1 LTLVISMTLAGIELA
16 YLIKE
21 IGKKTE
27 GCYVSNIYG
36 INRNSLL
43 FKMRHPDKPDTM
55 LMISSIGIW
64 TTNKKIDPIEPN
76 KLLRRLRSDLLR
88 SKIEKIEQIGTERI
102 AYLTFSNYDNKFVL
116 IVEFFGEG
124 NMLLCNYNRKI
135 LALMHSIDV
144 RHRQLRVG
152 LEYKPPPQDGIDVMD
167 LKDDEFKKILSTSTS
182 IGKIIGRSLGL
193 PKKYVEEIIRLSG
206 IDRVTPSNE
215 LSEDEIDGLFHV
227 INTTVSSVVDGKH
240 DPTIISDPEES
251 DVFPIRFSDDNM
263 KAREVTSFNDG
274 LDIIFTEEILQ
285 KGKSL
290 YSKEA
295 EKRISELQNRLE
307 EQKNAITIVQ
317 EKSKR
322 IADVANLLFSM
333 QTEGKTS
340 VSEHTVIEALK
351 KYDAELIREKGVQ
364 ILKISDAKV
373 KIELDAPLPSI
384 ASTLFNESKKQKGAI
399 GSIEK
404 LIKKTEDLLEKTIEK
419 GEIAKGSVSFSDVR
433 KKSWYERY
441 RWFFTSDG
449 MLAVGGRDSS
459 SNSALV
465 RKHMESDDKIFHAE
479 INGSPFFILKDRS
492 EDLMALSLEET
503 AQATVCFSR
512 AWQVS
517 GHGLSS
523 FWVKPD
529 QIKKAAPT
537 GQSMGKGSFMIYGTR
552 NFIKVPSL
560 KLAVGI
566 LKQDENFLLISGPVD
581 PIKKN
586 CLCYVIIE
594 PGGSTISDVA
604 KKIRAEFNKYSD
616 KFQKLFVV
624 DDYVR
629 ALPTGSSKITST
641 GTQKSI

>member
-1 LTLVISMTLAGIELA
+1 MTLAGIELT
-16 YLIKE
+16 YLVKE
-21 IGKKTE
+21 IGEKVD

-43 FKMRHPDKPDTM
+43 FKMRHPDKPDIM
-55 LMISSIGIW
+55 LMISSIGMW
-64 TTNKKIDPIEPN
+64 VTSKKIDPIEPN

-102 AYLTFSNYDNKFVL
+102 VYLTFSNFENRFVL

-124 NMLLCNYNRKI
+124 NMLLCNYNKKI

-144 RHRQLRVG
+144 RHRQLRIG
-152 LEYKPPPQDGIDVMD
+152 LEYQPPPQDGIDI
-167 LKDDEFKKILSTSTS
+167 LALEKEKFKGILSTSTS
-182 IGKIIGRSLGL
+182 IGKIIGRGLGL
-193 PKKYVEEIIRLSG
+193 PKKYVEEIIRLSA
-206 IDRVTPSNE
+206 ISRVKPSNE
-215 LSEDEIDGLFHV
+215 LSDDEFEVLFDV
-227 INTTVSSVVDGKH
+227 INTVISNVVNGKH
-240 DPTIISDPEES
+240 DATIITDKEES
-251 DVFPIRFSDDNM
+251 DVFPIRFSDDNT
-263 KAREVTSFNDG
+263 KAREVSNFNEG
-274 LDIIFTEEILQ
+274 LDIIFTEQILQ

-307 EQKNAITIVQ
+307 EQKNAIRIVQ
-317 EKSKR
+317 EKSKN
-322 IADVANLLFSM
+322 IADVANLLFSL
-333 QTEGKTS
+333 QSEGKS
-340 VSEHTVIEALK
+340 KLSDPKVIEVMK
-351 KYDAELIREKGVQ
+351 NQDAELIKEKGISMV
-364 ILKISDAKV
+364 KINDAKV
-373 KIELDAPLPSI
+373 RIEPDAPLPSI
-384 ASTLFNESKKQKGAI
+384 ASVLFDESKKQKGAI
-399 GSIEK
+399 NSIEK
-404 LIKKTEDLLEKTIEK
+404 LIKKTEDQLEKTIAK
-419 GEIAKGSVSFSDVR
+419 GEIAKGAVGFSDIR

-449 MLAVGGRDSS
+449 MLAVGGRDGS

-465 RKHMESDDKIFHAE
+465 RKHIENDDKIFHAE

-492 EDLMALSLEET
+492 GTLMPLSLEET

-552 NFIKVPSL
+552 NFIKVASL

-566 LKQDENFLLISGPVD
+566 VQQDENFLLVSGPVE

-594 PGGSTISDVA
+594 PGGSPISDVA
-604 KKIRAEFNKYSD
+604 KKIRAEFNKSD
-616 KFQKLFVV
+616 EKFQKLFVV

-641 GTQKSI
+641 GTQKLT

>member
-1 LTLVISMTLAGIELA
+1 MTLAGIELA

-21 IGKKTE
+21 IGEKTQ

-55 LMISSIGIW
+55 LMISSIGLW
-64 TTNKKIDPIEPN
+64 TTSKKIDPIEPN

-88 SKIEKIEQIGTERI
+88 SKIEKIEQVGTERI
-102 AYLTFSNYDNKFVL
+102 AYLTFSNFDNRFVL
-116 IVEFFGEG
+116 IIEFFGEG
-124 NMLLCNYNRKI
+124 NILLCNYNKKI

-152 LEYKPPPQDGIDVMD
+152 LEYKPPPQDGIDIID
-167 LKDDEFKKILSTSTS
+167 LEKKEFKEALLTSTS

-193 PKKYVEEIIRLSG
+193 PKKYVEEIIRLAS
-206 IDRVTPSNE
+206 IDRAKPSNE
-215 LSEDEIDGLFHV
+215 ISEEEFEALFDV
-227 INTTVSSVVDGKH
+227 IKTTVSSVINGTH
-240 DPTIISDPEES
+240 DPTIITDGEES
-251 DVFPIRFSDDNM
+251 DVFPIRFSDDNT
-263 KAREVTSFNDG
+263 KAREVSSFNEG
-274 LDIIFTEEILQ
+274 LDIIFTEQILQ

-307 EQKNAITIVQ
+307 EQKNAIRIVQ
-317 EKSKR
+317 EKSKN
-322 IADVANLLFSM
+322 IADVANLLFSL
-333 QTEGKTS
+333 QSEGKS
-340 VSEHTVIEALK
+340 KLSDPKVIEVMK
-351 KYDAELIREKGVQ
+351 NQDAELIKEKGISMV
-364 ILKISDAKV
+364 KINDAKV
-373 KIELDAPLPSI
+373 RIEPDAPLPSI
-384 ASTLFNESKKQKGAI
+384 ASVLFDESKKQKGAI
-399 GSIEK
+399 NSIEK
-404 LIKKTEDLLEKTIEK
+404 LIKKTEDQLEKTIAK
-419 GEIAKGSVSFSDVR
+419 GEIAKGAVGFSDIR

-449 MLAVGGRDSS
+449 MLAVGGRDGS

-465 RKHMESDDKIFHAE
+465 RKHMENDDKIFHAE

-492 EDLMALSLEET
+492 ETLMPLSLEET

-552 NFIKVPSL
+552 NFIKVASL

-566 LKQDENFLLISGPVD
+566 LKEDENFLLVSGPVE

-594 PGGSTISDVA
+594 PGGSPISDVA
-604 KKIRAEFNKYSD
+604 KKIRAEFNKSDD
-616 KFQKLFVV
+616 KFQKLFMV

-629 ALPTGSSKITST
+629 ALPTGSSKITNT
-641 GTQKSI
+641 GTQKLI

>member
-1 LTLVISMTLAGIELA
+1 MTLAGIELA

-21 IGKKTE
+21 IGEKTQ

-55 LMISSIGIW
+55 LMVSSIGLW
-64 TTNKKIDPIEPN
+64 TTSKKIDPIEPN

-88 SKIEKIEQIGTERI
+88 SKIEKIEQVGTERI
-102 AYLTFSNYDNKFVL
+102 AYLTFSNFDNRFVL
-116 IVEFFGEG
+116 IIEFFGEG
-124 NMLLCNYNRKI
+124 NILLCNYNKKI

-152 LEYKPPPQDGIDVMD
+152 LEYKPPPQDGIDIID
-167 LKDDEFKKILSTSTS
+167 LEKKEFKEALLTSTS

-193 PKKYVEEIIRLSG
+193 PKKYVEEIIRLASV
-206 IDRVTPSNE
+206 DRAKPSNE
-215 LSEDEIDGLFHV
+215 ISEEEFEALFDV
-227 INTTVSSVVDGKH
+227 IKTTVSSVINGTH
-240 DPTIISDPEES
+240 DPTIITDGEES
-251 DVFPIRFSDDNM
+251 DVFPIRFSDDNT
-263 KAREVTSFNDG
+263 KAREVSSFNEG
-274 LDIIFTEEILQ
+274 LDIIFTEQILQ

-307 EQKNAITIVQ
+307 EQKNAIRIVQ
-317 EKSKR
+317 EKSKN
-322 IADVANLLFSM
+322 IADVANLLFSL
-333 QTEGKTS
+333 QSEGKS
-340 VSEHTVIEALK
+340 KLSDPKVIEVMK
-351 KYDAELIREKGVQ
+351 NQDAELIKEKGISMV
-364 ILKISDAKV
+364 KINDAKV
-373 KIELDAPLPSI
+373 RIEPDAPLPSI
-384 ASTLFNESKKQKGAI
+384 ASVLFDESKKQKGAI
-399 GSIEK
+399 NSIEK
-404 LIKKTEDLLEKTIEK
+404 LIKKTEDQLEKTIAK
-419 GEIAKGSVSFSDVR
+419 GEIAKGAVGFSDIR

-449 MLAVGGRDSS
+449 MLAVGGRDGS

-465 RKHMESDDKIFHAE
+465 RKHMENDDKIFHAE

-492 EDLMALSLEET
+492 ETLMPLSLEET

-552 NFIKVPSL
+552 NFIKVASL

-566 LKQDENFLLISGPVD
+566 LKEDENFLLVSGPVE

-594 PGGSTISDVA
+594 PGGSPISDVA
-604 KKIRAEFNKYSD
+604 KKIRAEFNKSDD

-641 GTQKSI
+641 GTQKLI

>member
-1 LTLVISMTLAGIELA
+1 MTLAGIELA

-21 IGKKTE
+21 IGEKTQ

-55 LMISSIGIW
+55 LMISSIGLW
-64 TTNKKIDPIEPN
+64 TTSKKIDPIEPN

-88 SKIEKIEQIGTERI
+88 SKIEKIEQVGTERI
-102 AYLTFSNYDNKFVL
+102 AYLTFSNFDNRFVL

-124 NMLLCNYNRKI
+124 NILLCNYNKKI

-152 LEYKPPPQDGIDVMD
+152 LEYKPPPQDGIDIID
-167 LKDDEFKKILSTSTS
+167 LEKKEFKEALLTSTS

-193 PKKYVEEIIRLSG
+193 PKKYVEEIIRLAS
-206 IDRVTPSNE
+206 IDRAKPSNE
-215 LSEDEIDGLFHV
+215 ISEEEFEALFDV
-227 INTTVSSVVDGKH
+227 IKTTVSSVINGTH
-240 DPTIISDPEES
+240 DPTIITDGEES
-251 DVFPIRFSDDNM
+251 DVFPIRFSDDNT
-263 KAREVTSFNDG
+263 KAREVSSFNEG
-274 LDIIFTEEILQ
+274 LDIIFTEQILQ

-307 EQKNAITIVQ
+307 EQKNAIRIVQ
-317 EKSKR
+317 EKSKN
-322 IADVANLLFSM
+322 IADVANLLFSL
-333 QTEGKTS
+333 QSEGKS
-340 VSEHTVIEALK
+340 KLSDPKVIEVMK
-351 KYDAELIREKGVQ
+351 NQDAELIKEKGISMV
-364 ILKISDAKV
+364 KINDAKV
-373 KIELDAPLPSI
+373 RIEPDAPLPSI
-384 ASTLFNESKKQKGAI
+384 ASVLFDESKKQKGAI
-399 GSIEK
+399 HSIEK
-404 LIKKTEDLLEKTIEK
+404 LIKKTEDQLEKTIAK
-419 GEIAKGSVSFSDVR
+419 GEIAKGAVGFSDIR

-449 MLAVGGRDSS
+449 MLAVGGRDGS

-465 RKHMESDDKIFHAE
+465 RKHMENDDKIFHAE

-492 EDLMALSLEET
+492 EALMPLSLEET

-552 NFIKVPSL
+552 NFIKVASL

-566 LKQDENFLLISGPVD
+566 LKEDENFLLVSGPVE

-594 PGGSTISDVA
+594 PGGSPISDVA
-604 KKIRAEFNKYSD
+604 KKIRAEFNKSDD

-641 GTQKSI
+641 GTQKLI

>member
-1 LTLVISMTLAGIELA
+1 MTLAGIELA

-21 IGKKTE
+21 IGEKTQ

-43 FKMRHPDKPDTM
+43 FKMRHPDKPDIM
-55 LMISSIGIW
+55 LMISSIGLW
-64 TTNKKIDPIEPN
+64 TTSKKIDPIEPN

-88 SKIEKIEQIGTERI
+88 SKIEKIEQVGTERI
-102 AYLTFSNYDNKFVL
+102 AYLTFSNFDNRFVL
-116 IVEFFGEG
+116 IIEFFGEG
-124 NMLLCNYNRKI
+124 NILLCNYNKKI

-152 LEYKPPPQDGIDVMD
+152 LEYKPPPQDGIDIID
-167 LKDDEFKKILSTSTS
+167 LEKKEFKEALLTSTS

-193 PKKYVEEIIRLSG
+193 PKKYVEEIIRLSS
-206 IDRVTPSNE
+206 IDRAKPSNE
-215 LSEDEIDGLFHV
+215 ISEEEFEALFDVIKTTISSV
-227 INTTVSSVVDGKH
+227 INGTH
-240 DPTIISDPEES
+240 DPTIITDGEES
-251 DVFPIRFSDDNM
+251 DVFPIRFSDDNT
-263 KAREVTSFNDG
+263 KAREVSSFNEG
-274 LDIIFTEEILQ
+274 LDIIFTEQILQ

-307 EQKNAITIVQ
+307 EQKNAIRIVQ
-317 EKSKR
+317 EKSKN
-322 IADVANLLFSM
+322 IADVANLLFSL
-333 QTEGKTS
+333 QSEGKS
-340 VSEHTVIEALK
+340 KLSDPKVIEVMRNQ
-351 KYDAELIREKGVQ
+351 DAELIKEKGISMV
-364 ILKISDAKV
+364 KINDAKV
-373 KIELDAPLPSI
+373 RIEPDAPLPSI
-384 ASTLFNESKKQKGAI
+384 ASVLFDESKKQKGAI
-399 GSIEK
+399 HSIEK
-404 LIKKTEDLLEKTIEK
+404 LIKKTEDQLEKTIAK
-419 GEIAKGSVSFSDVR
+419 GEIAKGAVGFSDIR

-449 MLAVGGRDSS
+449 MLAVGGRDGS

-465 RKHMESDDKIFHAE
+465 RKHMENDDKIFHAE

-492 EDLMALSLEET
+492 ETLMPLSLEET

-552 NFIKVPSL
+552 NFIKVASL

-566 LKQDENFLLISGPVD
+566 LKEDENFLLVSGPVE

-594 PGGSTISDVA
+594 PGGSPISDVA
-604 KKIRAEFNKYSD
+604 KKIRAEFNKSDD

-641 GTQKSI
+641 GTQKLI

>member
-1 LTLVISMTLAGIELA
+1 MTLAGIELA

-21 IGKKTE
+21 IGEKTQ

-55 LMISSIGIW
+55 LMISSIGLW
-64 TTNKKIDPIEPN
+64 TTSKKIDPIEPN

-88 SKIEKIEQIGTERI
+88 SKIEKIEQVGTERI
-102 AYLTFSNYDNKFVL
+102 AYLTFSNFDNRFVL
-116 IVEFFGEG
+116 IIEFFGEG
-124 NMLLCNYNRKI
+124 NILLCNYNKKI

-152 LEYKPPPQDGIDVMD
+152 LEYKPPPQDGIDIID
-167 LKDDEFKKILSTSTS
+167 LEKKEFKEALLTSTS

-193 PKKYVEEIIRLSG
+193 PKKYVEEIIRLSS
-206 IDRVTPSNE
+206 IDRAKPSNE
-215 LSEDEIDGLFHV
+215 ISEEEFEALFDVIKTTISSV
-227 INTTVSSVVDGKH
+227 INGTH
-240 DPTIISDPEES
+240 DPTIITDGEES
-251 DVFPIRFSDDNM
+251 DVFPIRFSDDNT
-263 KAREVTSFNDG
+263 KAREVSSFNEG
-274 LDIIFTEEILQ
+274 LDIIFTEQILQ

-307 EQKNAITIVQ
+307 EQKNAIRIVQ
-317 EKSKR
+317 EKSKN
-322 IADVANLLFSM
+322 IADVANLLFSL
-333 QTEGKTS
+333 QSEGKS
-340 VSEHTVIEALK
+340 KLSDPKVIEVMRNQ
-351 KYDAELIREKGVQ
+351 DAELIKEKGISMV
-364 ILKISDAKV
+364 KINDAKV
-373 KIELDAPLPSI
+373 RIEPDAPLPSI
-384 ASTLFNESKKQKGAI
+384 ASVLFDESKKQKGAI
-399 GSIEK
+399 NSIEK
-404 LIKKTEDLLEKTIEK
+404 LIKKTEDQLEKTIAK
-419 GEIAKGSVSFSDVR
+419 GEIAKGAVGFSDIR

-449 MLAVGGRDSS
+449 MLAVGGRDGS

-465 RKHMESDDKIFHAE
+465 RKHMENDDKIFHAE

-492 EDLMALSLEET
+492 ETLMPLSLEET

-552 NFIKVPSL
+552 NFIKVASL

-566 LKQDENFLLISGPVD
+566 LKEDENFLLVSGPVE

-594 PGGSTISDVA
+594 PGGSPISDVA
-604 KKIRAEFNKYSD
+604 KKIRAEFNKSDD

-641 GTQKSI
+641 GTQKLI